1 MSIHSAKTKATCWN
15 LEAGRENWTKNET
28 PKTFV
33 NLQPETGWDI
43 NSGKTVLVFDV
54 VLVVVVA
61 CAVVDAVVVDAVVA
75 DSVAVD
81 AVAVDAVVVD
91 AVLVD
96 AVAVDAVAVDAVAVD
111 AVVVD
116 AVAVDA
122 SYIKIIMAELRR
134 GAVLRRHH
142 SVSCSHGQGA
152 ATCFSRES

>member
-1 MSIHSAKTKATCWN
+1 M
-15 LEAGRENWTKNET
+15 NEM

-54 VLVVVVA
+54 ALVVVVA

-75 DSVAVD
+75 DSVAVV
-81 AVAVDAVVVD
+81 AVAVDAV
-91 AVLVD
+91 L
-96 AVAVDAVAVDAVAVD
+96 VDAVAVDAVAVD

-134 GAVLRRHH
+134 GRCLDATTPCRVHTVKGQRLAFHVSLSTDRPHPKLCFLRHIMY
-142 SVSCSHGQGA
+142 SSQV
-152 ATCFSRES
+152 FLNV